1 MDNKT
6 KGQVVKAD
14 ENIFEA
20 LEVANSGYEKIRLDL
35 MLSIRQWFKESG
47 LNQQEASQVLKCTQ
61 PQLSAVLN
69 TKYEEFTIDRLVK
82 MVSHI
87 GKNIELRVLKPE
99 NLFPAKLSYLQYLL
113 EFNIQCAKAG
123 RNSTTTS

>member
-1 MDNKT
+1 MKS
-6 KGQVVKAD
+6 QIVKAD

-35 MLSIRQWFKESG
+35 MLTIRKWFKESG
-47 LNQQEASQVLKCTQ
+47 LSQQEASKQLQCTQ

-87 GKNIELRVLKPE
+87 GKNIELRI
-99 NLFPAKLSYLQYLL
+99 L
-113 EFNIQCAKAG
+113 EAA
-123 RNSTTTS
+123 

>member
-1 MDNKT
+1 MDKKI
-6 KGQVVKAD
+6 KGQVVKSD

-35 MLSIRQWFKESG
+35 MVTIRQWFKESG

-87 GKNIELRVLKPE
+87 GKNIELRVLE
-99 NLFPAKLSYLQYLL
+99 A
-113 EFNIQCAKAG
+113 A
-123 RNSTTTS
+123 